1 MPSLSLLFFDFFVF
15 FAAAAMATERDREA
29 ALITFLVTA
38 TGVTL
43 LGAGSAFW
51 GLVAGGLALV
61 ILPKHAN

>member
-1 MPSLSLLFFDFFVF
+1 M
-15 FAAAAMATERDREA
+15 AAERDREA

-61 ILPKHAN
+61 ILSKRAN